1 MSSAAQ
7 AIESMQGF
15 EFYDKPMRIT
25 YSAAKSDAVAKY
37 EGTFTPRPK
46 LPKGEKRRRDI
57 GMHVDICMSTE
68 LCASQ
73 CMLPPF
79 YQWEAIALCTM
90 DHHGMWKVEKR
101 LYLYVEH
108 V

>member
-37 EGTFTPRPK
+37 EGTFTARPR

-57 GMHVDICMSTE
+57 GMHVGGVGASVCVVPQ
-68 LCASQ
+68 LHCA
-73 CMLPPF
+73 LF
-79 YQWEAIALCTM
+79 A
-90 DHHGMWKVEKR
+90 R
-101 LYLYVEH
+101 
-108 V
+108 